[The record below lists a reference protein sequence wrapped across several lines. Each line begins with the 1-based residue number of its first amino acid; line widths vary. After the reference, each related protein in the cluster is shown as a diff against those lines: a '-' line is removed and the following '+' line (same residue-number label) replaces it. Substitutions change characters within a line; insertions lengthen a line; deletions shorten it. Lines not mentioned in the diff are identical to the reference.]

1 MSGPLDFA
9 NHIDSVFKSDSV
21 MVKAYTQ
28 GYRDADG
35 IWVPGTP
42 ITEDYTAN
50 IQPLSDRELDNLI
63 RAGLRIL
70 DPRKIYINS
79 GDLEKLELA
88 NDVEFL
94 GQKWRIVR
102 SDIRPWRTYA
112 KLIVSRYDNQ

>member
-1 MSGPLDFA
+1 MSLDFA
-9 NHIDSVFKSDSV
+9 GHIDSVFRSESV
-21 MVKAYTQ
+21 QIKAYTE
-28 GYRDADG
+28 GKRDSDG

-42 ITEDYTAN
+42 VTEDYTAT
-50 IQPLSDRELDNLI
+50 IQHLGERELDNLI

-79 GDLEKLELA
+79 GDLDKLQLA

-94 GQKWRIVR
+94 NQKWRIVR

-112 KLIVSRYDNQ
+112 KLIVSRYDDQ